1 MPQRGLRPIDE
12 DRHQQPPKVSDHRG
26 VGTHPACLGDDG
38 GARRRDG
45 HLPLRP
51 SAHGDCSRAGSCPTI
66 CAQVDHSARRPPQ
79 KAFEH
84 RFPSHD
90 AIRDVVSHQ
99 VDFGATMAERETH
112 SIKPPWSRSFGNQ
125 TIEVAGSR
133 PIRFA
138 DNLYDRVYC
147 VTCRGGVHCY
157 EITAETVKVLS
168 AVREQ
173 T

>member
-1 MPQRGLRPIDE
+1 
-12 DRHQQPPKVSDHRG
+12 
-26 VGTHPACLGDDG
+26 
-38 GARRRDG
+38 
-45 HLPLRP
+45 
-51 SAHGDCSRAGSCPTI
+51 
-66 CAQVDHSARRPPQ
+66 VDHSAPPPQ

>member
-1 MPQRGLRPIDE
+1 
-12 DRHQQPPKVSDHRG
+12 
-26 VGTHPACLGDDG
+26 
-38 GARRRDG
+38 
-45 HLPLRP
+45 
-51 SAHGDCSRAGSCPTI
+51 
-66 CAQVDHSARRPPQ
+66 VDHSARRPPQ